1 MSAVVQAAG
10 LTRRFREV
18 TAVDQVD
25 LALEAGRIHGL
36 LGRNGAGK
44 TTLMQLLTG
53 QDVPTSGQARL
64 FGEDPYENPDVLA
77 RTCFVAEGQ
86 AYPDAYRVCHVLAAA
101 RLLHPGWDDAFADQL
116 LAEYELPLGRRVRK
130 LSRGMRSALGVVV
143 GLASRAELT
152 FFDEP
157 YLGLDAVARQT
168 FYDRL
173 LADFAEHPRTV
184 VLSTHLID
192 EVAELLEH
200 VVVVDHGRVL
210 VDEDADEL
218 RAGAIVVSGP
228 AAVVKDV
235 VNGRRVLHCEQLAGL
250 ARVTV
255 RTRAADDV
263 RAQARRAGL
272 TVEPLSLQQ
281 LVVRTTQAGGCPQ
294 PAGSELTGPPTAKPT
309 TQPTTQQTNQL
320 VDQPSTEVLR

>member
-1 MSAVVQAAG
+1 MSTQPVVQTSG
-10 LTRRFREV
+10 LTRRYREV
-18 TAVDQVD
+18 TAVQDVD
-25 LALEAGRIHGL
+25 LALEPGRIHGL

-53 QDVPTSGQARL
+53 QDRPTSGQVRL

-86 AYPDAYRVCHVLAAA
+86 TYPDAYRVCHVIAAA
-101 RLLHPGWDDAFADQL
+101 RLLHPRWDEAFARHL
-116 LAEYELPLGRRVRK
+116 LAEYDLPLGRRVRK

-152 FFDEP
+152 LFDEP
-157 YLGLDAVARQT
+157 YLGLDAVARQL

-173 LADFAEHPRTV
+173 LGDFAEHPRTV

-192 EVAELLEH
+192 EVADLLEH
-200 VVVVDHGRVL
+200 VVLVDHGQVL
-210 VDEDADEL
+210 VDADADEL
-218 RAGAIVVSGP
+218 RAGAVVISGP
-228 AAVVKDV
+228 SAVVAEV
-235 VNGRRVLHCEQLAGL
+235 VNGRRVLHCEQMAGL

-263 RAQARRAGL
+263 RTQARTAGL

-281 LVVRTTQAGGCPQ
+281 LVIRTTQAGGCAK
-294 PAGSELTGPPTAKPT
+294 PAGSELT
-309 TQPTTQQTNQL
+309 
-320 VDQPSTEVLR
+320 PSAHHEQEVSR

>member
-1 MSAVVQAAG
+1 MSTQPVVEARG

-18 TAVDQVD
+18 TRRARTSTSRSSPD
-25 LALEAGRIHGL
+25 AIHGL

-53 QDVPTSGQARL
+53 QDLPTSGQVRL

-86 AYPDAYRVCHVLAAA
+86 TYPDAYRVCHVVAAA
-101 RLLHPGWDDAFADQL
+101 RLLHPRWDEAFARQL
-116 LAEYELPLGRRVRK
+116 LAEYDLPLGRRVRK

-152 FFDEP
+152 LFDEP
-157 YLGLDAVARQT
+157 YLGLDAVARQL

-192 EVAELLEH
+192 EV
-200 VVVVDHGRVL
+200 GRPARARRRGRPRPGAGRRGRGRAARRGDRGQRTVRGGGRGRQRTPG
-210 VDEDADEL
+210 AAL
-218 RAGAIVVSGP
+218 RADGRPRPGH
-228 AAVVKDV
+228 AAHPGR
-235 VNGRRVLHCEQLAGL
+235 GRRP
-250 ARVTV
+250 
-255 RTRAADDV
+255 
-263 RAQARRAGL
+263 RRRP
-272 TVEPLSLQQ
+272 E
-281 LVVRTTQAGGCPQ
+281 R
-294 PAGSELTGPPTAKPT
+294 PA
-309 TQPTTQQTNQL
+309 
-320 VDQPSTEVLR
+320 